1 MENIEI
7 SIGVVAC
14 TVYLVSW
21 SMSSHLTQQKFT
33 RNICIQLIDEIDDN
47 FLIKFFISGL
57 KEEEEKKTHTSNNNS
72 KNSKSGAV

>member
-14 TVYLVSW
+14 IVYLVSW

-72 KNSKSGAV
+72 KSGAV